1 MAVEDADSIL
11 TLCTCITAPTTYG
24 DFGADISCKPSAY
37 SSGASTPLRQKTRA
51 PRHKNKM
58 PSLPNQQWGKPCPNE
73 ISLHVFWTHW
83 KIILLCFGF
92 RVHKIRTSHSSSPV
106 KVWATVMKVMTIVPY
121 VTYKF
126 LLCFNL
132 CFSTG
137 IRESLDFVSSGNS
150 YIHDSI

>member
-58 PSLPNQQWGKPCPNE
+58 PSLPNQQ
-73 ISLHVFWTHW
+73 
-83 KIILLCFGF
+83 
-92 RVHKIRTSHSSSPV
+92 
-106 KVWATVMKVMTIVPY
+106 
-121 VTYKF
+121 
-126 LLCFNL
+126 
-132 CFSTG
+132 
-137 IRESLDFVSSGNS
+137 
-150 YIHDSI
+150 